1 MIGKLKGRVDEV
13 GMDHAI
19 IDVGGVGYEVH
30 CAPRT
35 IAGLP
40 GKGEAVELHI
50 ETTMRETEIRLFAF
64 MSRQEREWFR
74 TLQTVQGVGAK
85 LALAVLSAL
94 TPTELANAIAFK
106 DMKAITKAPGVG
118 PKVAQRLVMELKD
131 KIPAV
136 TGFAPG
142 DVPAGGMAA
151 AGAVQPVKG
160 AAAFDAV
167 SALTN
172 LGYPANKA
180 SDAVAAALKKAGDD
194 ADLQTL
200 IRLALKALAG

>member
-19 IDVGGVGYEVH
+19 IDVNGVGYEVH

-35 IAGLP
+35 IASMP
-40 GKGEAVELHI
+40 QKGEAVELHV
-50 ETTMRETEIRLFAF
+50 ETMMRETEIRLYAF

-74 TLQTVQGVGAK
+74 LLQTVQGVGAK
-85 LALAVLSAL
+85 VALAVLSAL
-94 TPTELANAIAFK
+94 SPLELANAIAFK
-106 DMKAITKAPGVG
+106 DVKAITRAPGVG
-118 PKVAQRLVMELKD
+118 PKVAQRLIMELKD
-131 KIPAV
+131 KVPAV
-136 TGFAPG
+136 SSFEPG
-142 DVPAGGMAA
+142 SLPTAGGE
-151 AGAVQPVKG
+151 VKG
-160 AAAFDAV
+160 AAAFDAI

-172 LGYPANKA
+172 LGYPANRA
-180 SDAVAAALKKAGDD
+180 SDAVAAAMKQAGED